1 MRLFPILFA
10 FDALGLLALVYFFLD
25 GLRYP
30 SSGGDYLGTW
40 LPLLLVPAAMLA
52 GALALRRAGPSRRF
66 APQSERAANALL
78 GVLAVPFAL
87 YGLFVLAMVVV
98 QPSFH

>member
-1 MRLFPILFA
+1 VRLFPILFA
-10 FDALGLLALVYFFLD
+10 FDALGLLGLVWFFLD

-30 SSGGDYLGTW
+30 SSSGDYMGTW

-52 GALALRRAGPSRRF
+52 GALALRRKGRTGP
-66 APQSERAANALL
+66 ATALL
-78 GVLAVPFAL
+78 AVLAAPFVL
-87 YGLFVLAMVVV
+87 YGLFVLAMVVL

>member
-30 SSGGDYLGTW
+30 SSGGNYMGTW
-40 LPLLLVPAAMLA
+40 LPLLLVPVAMIA
-52 GALALRRAGPSRRF
+52 GAVALRRKGHTVP
-66 APQSERAANALL
+66 ANVLL
-78 GVLAVPFAL
+78 GMLAAPFAL
-87 YGLFVLAMVVV
+87 YLLFVLAMLVL
-98 QPSFH
+98 QPRFH

>member
-10 FDALGLLALVYFFLD
+10 FDALGLLGLVWFFVD

-30 SSGGDYLGTW
+30 SSGGDYIGTW
-40 LPLLLVPAAMLA
+40 LPLLLAPVAMLA
-52 GALALRRAGPSRRF
+52 GALALRARGWTGP
-66 APQSERAANALL
+66 ANALL

-87 YGLFVLAMVVV
+87 YGLFVLAMVVL

>member
-10 FDALGLLALVYFFLD
+10 FDALGLLGLVWFFLD

-30 SSGGDYLGTW
+30 SSGGDYMGTW

-52 GALALRRAGPSRRF
+52 GALALRMKGKTGVAK
-66 APQSERAANALL
+66 ALL
-78 GVLAVPFAL
+78 GVLAVPFGL
-87 YGLFVLAMVVV
+87 YGLFVLAMVVL